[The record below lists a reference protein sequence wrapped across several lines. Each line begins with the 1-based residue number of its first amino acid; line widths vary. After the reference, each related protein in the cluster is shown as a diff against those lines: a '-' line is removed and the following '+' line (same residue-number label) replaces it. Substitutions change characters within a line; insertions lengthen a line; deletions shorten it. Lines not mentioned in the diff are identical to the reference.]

1 MSKIYSFDQLTDSV
15 ELLEQKPPRFIAW
28 LLGFLCLILLGF
40 MCWAYIG
47 KIDIVSK
54 GTAIIQG
61 KSDMGIIR
69 TQVAGIVDNV
79 FVRSG
84 DEVKKGDVL
93 LQLKNQELLNQQT
106 QSDQIANHLEKQKEM
121 LEQLKKSIQSEKSLF
136 SDGVDEKIREEYKGY
151 EQGYQ
156 SLQNEKENEIKILD
170 NSKTLNEQDDTL
182 QGLIAEK
189 ENTQREIDSLKKQ
202 KDKENILDKEQQLL
216 EDKIQSLES
225 QQTSLKKREEQRKST
240 LEGERKKVE
249 TVKEGKQKE
258 KQYAL
263 KQYKE
268 STIISVNQRI
278 TSLEQEIFVKKQE
291 VNRLNNQS
299 EATVIKA
306 KKDGI
311 VQLPFSI
318 QSGDLID
325 LGQEIISIIPKED
338 EKKVKILLSAQEIEN
353 IKKGDKIQYSFKLK
367 NTDKQIGTITYIP
380 AHPIWDKDSK
390 TYMYELEATIST
402 KELKVL
408 HTGMVGRASVVTG
421 EEPIWKFILRKLDFI
436 SG

>member
-15 ELLEQKPPRFIAW
+15 ELLERKPPRFIAW
-28 LLGFLCLILLGF
+28 LLGFLCLTFLGF

-61 KSDMGIIR
+61 KSDIGIIR
-69 TQVAGIVDNV
+69 TQVAGVVDNV

-84 DEVKKGDVL
+84 DEVKKGDAL
-93 LQLKNQELLNQQT
+93 IQLKNQELLNQQT
-106 QSDQIANHLEKQKEM
+106 QSDQIVNHLEKQKEM
-121 LEQLKKSIQSEKSLF
+121 LEQLKKSIQSEKSFF
-136 SDGVDEKIREEYKGY
+136 SDGVDQKIREEYKGY

-170 NSKTLNEQDDTL
+170 NSKMLNEQDDTL

-189 ENTQREIDSLKKQ
+189 ENIQREIESLKKQ
-202 KDKENILDKEQQLL
+202 KDKGNILDKEQQLL

-225 QQTSLKKREEQRKST
+225 QQTSVEKRQEQRKST

-263 KQYKE
+263 NQYKE
-268 STIISVNQRI
+268 SAVISVNQRI

-291 VNRLNNQS
+291 VNGLHNQS
-299 EATVIKA
+299 EAMVIKA
-306 KKDGI
+306 KKDGV
-311 VQLPFSI
+311 VQFPFSI

-325 LGQEIISIIPKED
+325 LGQEILSIVPKED
-338 EKKVKILLSAQEIEN
+338 EKKVKILLSAQEVEN

-380 AHPIWDKDSK
+380 AHPILDKNSK
-390 TYMYELEATIST
+390 TYMYELEATINT
-402 KELKVL
+402 KELKTL

-421 EEPIWKFILRKLDFI
+421 EEPIWKFVFRKLDFI

>member
-15 ELLEQKPPRFIAW
+15 ELLERKPPRFIAW
-28 LLGFLCLILLGF
+28 LLGFLCLAFLGF

-61 KSDMGIIR
+61 KSDIGIIR
-69 TQVAGIVDNV
+69 TQVAGVVDNV

-84 DEVKKGDVL
+84 DEVKKGDAL
-93 LQLKNQELLNQQT
+93 IQLKNQELLNQQA
-106 QSDQIANHLEKQKEM
+106 QSDQIVNHLEKQKEM
-121 LEQLKKSIQSEKSLF
+121 LEQLKKSIQSEKSFF
-136 SDGVDEKIREEYKGY
+136 SDGVDQKIREEYKGY

-170 NSKTLNEQDDTL
+170 NSKMLNEQDDTL

-189 ENTQREIDSLKKQ
+189 ENIQREIESLKKQ
-202 KDKENILDKEQQLL
+202 KDKGNILDKEQQLL

-225 QQTSLKKREEQRKST
+225 QQTSVEKRQEQRKST

-263 KQYKE
+263 NQYKE
-268 STIISVNQRI
+268 SAVISVNQRI

-291 VNRLNNQS
+291 VNGLHNQS
-299 EATVIKA
+299 EAMVIKA
-306 KKDGI
+306 KKDGV
-311 VQLPFSI
+311 VQFPFSI

-325 LGQEIISIIPKED
+325 LGQEILSIVPKED
-338 EKKVKILLSAQEIEN
+338 EKKVKILLSAQEVEN

-380 AHPIWDKDSK
+380 AHPILDKNSK
-390 TYMYELEATIST
+390 TYMYELEATINT
-402 KELKVL
+402 KELKTL

-421 EEPIWKFILRKLDFI
+421 EEPIWKFVFRKLDFI